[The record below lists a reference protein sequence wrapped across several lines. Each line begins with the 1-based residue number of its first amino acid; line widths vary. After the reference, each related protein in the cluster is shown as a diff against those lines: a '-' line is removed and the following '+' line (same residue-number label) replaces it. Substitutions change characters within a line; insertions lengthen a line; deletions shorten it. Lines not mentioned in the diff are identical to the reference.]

1 MENFYYNDFFT
12 KIENLFNQTTT
23 KKTINLHSRK
33 KINILIKK
41 NIFISKKNKKKR
53 KTSILS
59 NE

>member
-12 KIENLFNQTTT
+12 KIENLFNQTT

-41 NIFISKKNKKKR
+41 NIFISKKNKKK
-53 KTSILS
+53 KK
-59 NE
+59 NFNFKQ